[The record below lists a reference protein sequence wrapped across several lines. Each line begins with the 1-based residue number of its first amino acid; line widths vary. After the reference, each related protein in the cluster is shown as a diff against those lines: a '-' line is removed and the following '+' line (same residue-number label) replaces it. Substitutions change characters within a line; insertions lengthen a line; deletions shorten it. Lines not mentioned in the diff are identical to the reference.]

1 MDQNDCAVVA
11 TGTRMPGIL
20 EVLLLLSSFW
30 NFPLGRFIGTEESR
44 TASVLSDEDKIPTT
58 DIEPSG
64 SLSSA
69 ELVDER
75 AFAVFSLGLQAL
87 LPGFVSDVAELSR

>member
-20 EVLLLLSSFW
+20 EVLLLLPSFW

-58 DIEPSG
+58 DVEPSE

-69 ELVDER
+69 ELVDE
-75 AFAVFSLGLQAL
+75 
-87 LPGFVSDVAELSR
+87 